1 MHSPL
6 TIQNVF
12 ANKAKVFLPQME
24 LFEIKQSVFSNLAKS
39 KLEDVI
45 KTTKQILEKY
55 KMQLNQRMKNSGDL
69 SDCESKQSSH
79 TKDSK
84 GERMKYAEIY
94 DQQEKIFLLT
104 LLTFHSD
111 NILTAETVLE
121 KQQAIKILVG
131 QSNFKPAEFF
141 FAIEE
146 ENQDDKYTSF
156 FI

>member
-1 MHSPL
+1 
-6 TIQNVF
+6 
-12 ANKAKVFLPQME
+12 ME

-55 KMQLNQRMKNSGDL
+55 KAQLNQRMKISGDL
-69 SDCESKQSSH
+69 SDCESKHSSH

-84 GERMKYAEIY
+84 EKGEKMKYAEIY

-121 KQQAIKILVG
+121 KQ
-131 QSNFKPAEFF
+131 
-141 FAIEE
+141 
-146 ENQDDKYTSF
+146 
-156 FI
+156 